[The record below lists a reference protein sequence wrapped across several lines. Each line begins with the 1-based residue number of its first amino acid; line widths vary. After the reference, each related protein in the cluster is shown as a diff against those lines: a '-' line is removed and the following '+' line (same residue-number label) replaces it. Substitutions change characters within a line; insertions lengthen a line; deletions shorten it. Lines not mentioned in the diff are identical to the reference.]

1 LAAKD
6 IAQFTLAA
14 FKYSLPRFGKI
25 FTGAVDVK
33 IQHRH
38 GGLIRRPLAPF
49 AAFSGA
55 FQGTSDFARVM

>member
-6 IAQFTLAA
+6 IAQLLFGILQ
-14 FKYSLPRFGKI
+14 YPLPHLRKI